1 MDRSITEKRIKDLEE
16 KIKQLQTRRD
26 AERARL
32 RQQERKEDTRRKILT
47 GIYYLERMQQDKTM
61 EKLVRDMNDG
71 WLVREKDR
79 ELVAAAAL
87 PLINLKEKDRNRQRI
102 LIGAFILEKWEM
114 QKIQADMD
122 AWLVQSRDRRL
133 FDLAPLSEPA
143 DLPV

>member
-1 MDRSITEKRIKDLEE
+1 MDRSITEKRIKDLDK
-16 KIKQLQTRRD
+16 KIKQLKARRD
-26 AERARL
+26 VEKARL
-32 RQQERKEDTRRKILT
+32 RQQERKDDTRRKILV

-61 EKLVRDMNDG
+61 AKLVRDMNNG

-102 LIGAFILEKWEM
+102 LVGAFILDNWDR
-114 QKIQADMD
+114 QKIRADMD
-122 AWLVQSRDRRL
+122 AWLTQSRDRRL
-133 FDLAPLSEPA
+133 FDLQPLSEPA